1 MLETVFWWCTN
12 KHMNV
17 NSTAKST
24 LILPHSC
31 RPRDYKI
38 KCNWKVDV
46 NVIKEKLNLPAWE
59 GSNFPS
65 LSLSLLHLPF
75 KISFYF
81 PFSLCQP
88 PMKCQIPLAWFVSF
102 FGKTQLWKLSNAS
115 GTQGCSALL
124 SAWFSYSASFSS
136 NGHVLPPVPLSLQ
149 IQPSL
154 KIAMDRR

>member
-46 NVIKEKLNLPAWE
+46 NVIKEKLNLPAWG

-75 KISFYF
+75 KIFLLSFF
-81 PFSLCQP
+81 FMPTTNEMPNSSSLVWLFLWKDPTVKTEQCIWDTGMLCSSFSLVFILHLLYFKWPCP
-88 PMKCQIPLAWFVSF
+88 PSCS
-102 FGKTQLWKLSNAS
+102 LSI
-115 GTQGCSALL
+115 
-124 SAWFSYSASFSS
+124 
-136 NGHVLPPVPLSLQ
+136 Q

-154 KIAMDRR
+154 KIRR